1 MVKPIF
7 PPKEYGVSPTP
18 FSSSGEY
25 KTQEYETQLDT
36 LQASKGP
43 SMNDVRTVK
52 REGGKR
58 IGPGLHL
65 NNHPR
70 LYDIG

>member
-43 SMNDVRTVK
+43 SMNDVRTEVGQK
-52 REGGKR
+52 AERLREVAC
-58 IGPGLHL
+58 IL
-65 NNHPR
+65 
-70 LYDIG
+70 

>member
-1 MVKPIF
+1 MEKPIF

-25 KTQEYETQLDT
+25 KTQLDT

-52 REGGKR
+52 REGGKKK
-58 IGPGLHL
+58 LA
-65 NNHPR
+65 NFADE
-70 LYDIG
+70 LYRAALKQPSLVV